1 MTVPET
7 PAIQPHADADQSTRP
22 AAERPPVLILGGSP
36 LQVPMIRR
44 ARDLGLRTLVVDAN
58 PNVPGAALADEFAA
72 VSTTDVEGLL
82 ALTRDREL
90 AGVTSVGTDRPVRA
104 MAAVAQA
111 HGLPAV
117 SPDTAAACTD
127 KALMLQAVARAGV
140 PHPRF
145 ALATDLDE
153 LRAAVAQ
160 VGLPCIVKPLDSS
173 GSRGVVQVDSEA
185 DLARALDYAL
195 APSYEPTVIVEE
207 LLVGREISCEVL
219 CVDGTYHVVATTDK
233 DTTGSPHFIE
243 TGHTQPA
250 DLDADTLTAAHALVA
265 QCLAAVDMHFGP
277 AHVEMMLTDNGPV
290 LIEFGCRMAGDF
302 VSSHVVPGST
312 GIDFIGLVLRQAC
325 GEKIEVPASS
335 GRAAAIRFLTA
346 PEGVL
351 RAFHGVEEARA
362 VPGVDAV
369 ITLAQ
374 PGEAIAPLHSSTDR
388 LGVVVAS
395 APDRVTA
402 VAACERARDLIRI
415 EVDAQLPSP
424 AATPAA
430 ASPGPASSTPGDLPA
445 RGRRVLIIGAGR
457 GQLGL
462 IRAVKRLGATAVVA
476 SLTAGPP
483 PGLKEADEAIDV
495 NLLDPDA
502 VAREARLAGVDAVA
516 TSCLDTGLEALGAVV
531 DELGLRGI
539 GRAAARLCMD
549 KLAMKRRLVD
559 RGVSTA
565 PFREVTSRD
574 ELDAALAA
582 VGLPAMVKAAD
593 LQGSSGVFK
602 VASPDQ
608 ARAAFDRAHAL
619 SRHGTVIVERFLD
632 GREFGAQ
639 ALVHDGEL
647 IHVTVHGDDLAVGL
661 PIPIGHHV
669 PLDDADL
676 AAQARE
682 VTAAAV
688 AALGLDDCA
697 VNIDL
702 MACDGQVYVIELTGR
717 AGANG
722 LPELMGAVH
731 GLDYYE
737 LVARE
742 ALDLDVPGTWARREP
757 GPGAALA
764 LMLTDPDAHGT
775 IADVLVPRDLPDWAV
790 DLSLF
795 RGPGDRIDGFA
806 SSNDCLGQVV
816 VRGHDLEQCRQR
828 AAALAAQVTFRLQ
841 EAA

>member
-1 MTVPET
+1 MTAPESPT
-7 PAIQPHADADQSTRP
+7 AHAPEADRP
-22 AAERPPVLILGGSP
+22 AAVDDRPPVLILGGSP
-36 LQVPMIRR
+36 LQVPMIRA
-44 ARDLGLRTLVVDAN
+44 ARRLGMRTLVVDVD

-104 MAAVAQA
+104 IAAVAQA

-117 SPDTAAACTD
+117 SPETAAACTD

-145 ALATDLDE
+145 ALATDLAE
-153 LRAAVAQ
+153 LRSAVAH

-173 GSRGVVQVDSEA
+173 GSRGVVQVDTEA
-185 DLARALDYAL
+185 DLPRALEYAL
-195 APSYEPTVIVEE
+195 APSHEPTVIVEE

-219 CVDGTYHVVATTDK
+219 CVDGVYHVLATTDK

-250 DLDADTLTAAHALVA
+250 DLDEETLAAAHALVA
-265 QCLAAVDMHFGP
+265 QCLAAVGMHFGP
-277 AHVEMMLTDNGPV
+277 AHVEMMLTDNGPA
-290 LIEFGCRMAGDF
+290 LIEFGSRMAGDF

-312 GIDFIGLVLRQAC
+312 DIDFISLVLRQAC
-325 GEKIEVPASS
+325 GEQIEVPPSS

-351 RAFHGVEEARA
+351 HAFHGVEEARSL
-362 VPGVDAV
+362 PGVDAV
-369 ITLAQ
+369 ITLAE
-374 PGEAIAPLHSSTDR
+374 PGDEITPLHSSTDR

-395 APDRVTA
+395 AADRATA
-402 VAACERARDLIRI
+402 VATCERARDLIRI
-415 EVDAQLPSP
+415 EVDPKLPSP
-424 AATPAA
+424 ADAQAPATD
-430 ASPGPASSTPGDLPA
+430 SLPA

-483 PGLKEADEAIDV
+483 PGLKEADEAINVD
-495 NLLDPDA
+495 LLDPDA
-502 VAREARLAGVDAVA
+502 VARQARLAGVDAVA

-531 DELGLRGI
+531 DELGLRGLT
-539 GRAAARLCMD
+539 RAAARLCMD
-549 KLAMKRRLVD
+549 KLAMKRRLVEC
-559 RGVSTA
+559 GVSTA
-565 PFREVTSRD
+565 PFQEVSTA
-574 ELDAALAA
+574 EELAA
-582 VGLPAMVKAAD
+582 AVSEIGLPAMVKAAD
-593 LQGSSGVFK
+593 LQGSAGVFK
-602 VASPDQ
+602 VGTPDE
-608 ARAAFDRAHAL
+608 ARVAFDRAKSL
-619 SRHGTVIVERFLD
+619 SRHGAVIVERFLD
-632 GREFGAQ
+632 GHEFGAQ

-647 IHVTVHGDDLAVGL
+647 LHVTVHGDDLADGGL

-669 PLDDADL
+669 PLQDADL
-676 AAQARE
+676 AAQARA
-682 VTAAAV
+682 VTGAAV
-688 AALGLDDCA
+688 TALGLNNCA

-742 ALDLDVPGTWARREP
+742 ALDLDVPAAWAGRAP
-757 GPGAALA
+757 WPGAALA
-764 LMLTDPDAHGT
+764 LMLTDPAAHGT
-775 IADVLVPRDLPDWAV
+775 VVDVTVPTDLPDWAV
-790 DLSLF
+790 DLALF
-795 RGPGDRIDGFA
+795 RGRGDQLDGFS

-816 VRGHDLEQCRQR
+816 VRGQDLAQCRQR
-828 AAALAAQVTFRLQ
+828 AAALAAQVSFNLQ
-841 EAA
+841 GA

>member
-7 PAIQPHADADQSTRP
+7 PALQPHADAEPPQRP
-22 AAERPPVLILGGSP
+22 AAARPPVLILGGSP
-36 LQVPMIRR
+36 LQVPMIRK
-44 ARDLGLRTLVVDAN
+44 ARELGMRTLVVDAN
-58 PNVPGAALADEFAA
+58 PDVPGAALADEFAA

-82 ALTRDREL
+82 AVTRSREL

-117 SPDTAAACTD
+117 SPATAAACTD

-145 ALATDLDE
+145 ALATNLDE
-153 LRAAVAQ
+153 LHAAVAR

-195 APSYEPTVIVEE
+195 APSHEPTVIVEE

-250 DLDADTLTAAHALVA
+250 DLDADTLAAAHALVA

-277 AHVEMMLTDNGPV
+277 AHVEMMLTDHGPV

-312 GIDFIGLVLRQAC
+312 GTDFIGLVLRQAC
-325 GEKIEVPASS
+325 GEQIEVPPSS

-351 RAFHGVEEARA
+351 RAFHGVEQAQA

-374 PGEAIAPLHSSTDR
+374 PGEAITPLHSSTDR

-395 APDRVTA
+395 APDRATA

-415 EVDAQLPSP
+415 EV
-424 AATPAA
+424 
-430 ASPGPASSTPGDLPA
+430 GPAVGSSGPMASTPGALPA

-476 SLTAGPP
+476 SLTAGSP

-495 NLLDPDA
+495 DLLDPDA
-502 VAREARLAGVDAVA
+502 VAREARLAGIDAVA
-516 TSCLDTGLEALGAVV
+516 TSCLDTGLEALGTVV

-549 KLAMKRRLVD
+549 KLAMKRRLVE
-559 RGVSTA
+559 RGVPTA
-565 PFREVTSRD
+565 PFREVTSPE
-574 ELDAALAA
+574 ELDAALET

-602 VASPDQ
+602 VASPAQ
-608 ARAAFDRAHAL
+608 ARTAFDRARVL
-619 SRHGTVIVERFLD
+619 SRHGAVIVERFLD

-639 ALVHDGEL
+639 ALVHNGEL
-647 IHVTVHGDDLAVGL
+647 IHVTVHGDDLAAGM
-661 PIPIGHHV
+661 PIPLGHHV
-669 PLDDADL
+669 PLDDDAL
-676 AAQARE
+676 ATRARA

-697 VNIDL
+697 INIDL
-702 MACDGQVYVIELTGR
+702 MGCDSQVYVIELTGR

-742 ALDLDVPGTWARREP
+742 ALDLDVPGTWARRAP
-757 GPGAALA
+757 WPGAALA
-764 LMLTDPDAHGT
+764 MMLTDPDAHGT
-775 IADVLVPRDLPDWAV
+775 IADVTVPADLPEWAV
-790 DLSLF
+790 DLTVF
-795 RGPGDRIDGFA
+795 RGPGDPVDGFT

-816 VRGHDLEQCRQR
+816 VRGQDLAQCRQR
-828 AAALAAQVTFRLQ
+828 AAALAAQVTFQLR

>member
-1 MTVPET
+1 MPCPET
-7 PAIQPHADADQSTRP
+7 PSAP
-22 AAERPPVLILGGSP
+22 AAHTDTASQYHQQSAPGESRPPVLILGGSP
-36 LQVPMIRR
+36 LQVPMIQAARR
-44 ARDLGLRTLVVDAN
+44 LGMRTLVVDAN
-58 PNVPGAALADEFAA
+58 PDVPGAALADEFAA

-104 MAAVAQA
+104 IAAVAQA

-117 SPDTAAACTD
+117 SPETAAACTD

-173 GSRGVVQVDSEA
+173 GSRGVVQVDTEA
-185 DLARALDYAL
+185 DLPRALKYAL
-195 APSYEPTVIVEE
+195 EPSHEPTVIVEE

-219 CVDGTYHVVATTDK
+219 CVDGVYHVIATTDK

-250 DLDADTLTAAHALVA
+250 DLDEETLAAAHALVA

-277 AHVEMMLTDNGPV
+277 AHVEMMLTENGPV
-290 LIEFGCRMAGDF
+290 LIEFGSRMAGDF

-325 GEKIEVPASS
+325 GEQIEVPPHS

-351 RAFHGVEEARA
+351 RAFHGEEAARA

-369 ITLAQ
+369 ITLAE
-374 PGEAIAPLHSSTDR
+374 PGEAITPLHSSTDR

-395 APDRVTA
+395 GPDRAAA
-402 VAACERARDLIRI
+402 VAACERARSLIRI
-415 EVDAQLPSP
+415 EVGRAPSS
-424 AATPAA
+424 AA
-430 ASPGPASSTPGDLPA
+430 AEPAPAEGSLPA
-445 RGRRVLIIGAGR
+445 RGRRVLVIGAGR

-462 IRAVKRLGATAVVA
+462 IRAIKRLGATAVVA

-495 NLLDPDA
+495 DLLDPDA

-531 DELGLRGI
+531 DELGLRGLT
-539 GRAAARLCMD
+539 RAAARLCMD
-549 KLAMKRRLVD
+549 KLAMKRRLVEH
-559 RGVSTA
+559 GVPTA
-565 PFREVTSRD
+565 PFREVSSPE
-574 ELDAALAA
+574 ELDAALEA

-593 LQGSSGVFK
+593 LQGSAGVFK
-602 VASPDQ
+602 VTSPAQ
-608 ARAAFDRAHAL
+608 ARAAFDRAQSL
-619 SRHGTVIVERFLD
+619 SRHGTVIVERFLN
-632 GREFGAQ
+632 GTEFGAQ
-639 ALVHDGEL
+639 ALVHDGEIL
-647 IHVTVHGDDLAVGL
+647 HVTVHGDDLAADA

-669 PLDDADL
+669 PLPDGLL
-676 AAQARE
+676 ASQARE
-682 VTAAAV
+682 VTNAAV
-688 AALGLDDCA
+688 VALGLDNCA

-722 LPELMGAVH
+722 LPELMSAVH

-742 ALDLDVPGTWARREP
+742 ALDLDVPGAWVRREP
-757 GPGAALA
+757 WPGAALA
-764 LMLTDPDAHGT
+764 MMLTDPDAHGT
-775 IADVLVPRDLPDWAV
+775 VVDVAVPADLPEWAV
-790 DLSLF
+790 DLTLF
-795 RGPGDRIDGFA
+795 RGPGDRLDGFT
-806 SSNDCLGQVV
+806 SSNDCLGQLV
-816 VRGHDLEQCRQR
+816 VRGQDLSQCRQR
-828 AAALAAQVTFRLQ
+828 AAALAAQVSFNLQ
-841 EAA
+841 EA

>member
-7 PAIQPHADADQSTRP
+7 PAIQPSTAAIQPRRP

-36 LQVPMIRR
+36 LQVPMIRK
-44 ARDLGLRTLVVDAN
+44 ARELGLRTLVVDAN

-111 HGLPAV
+111 HGLHAV
-117 SPDTAAACTD
+117 SPATAAACTD

-145 ALATDLDE
+145 ALATDLEE
-153 LRAAVAQ
+153 LHAAVAQ

-185 DLARALDYAL
+185 DLAQALDYAL
-195 APSYEPTVIVEE
+195 APSHEPTVIVEE

-250 DLDADTLTAAHALVA
+250 DLDAETLAAAHALVA

-277 AHVEMMLTDNGPV
+277 AHVEMMLTDHGPV

-325 GEKIEVPASS
+325 GEQIEMLPSS

-351 RAFHGVEEARA
+351 RAFHGVEQARA

-374 PGEAIAPLHSSTDR
+374 PGEAITPLHSSTDR

-395 APDRVTA
+395 APDRATA
-402 VAACERARDLIRI
+402 VATCEQARDLIRI
-415 EVDAQLPSP
+415 EVA
-424 AATPAA
+424 PAA
-430 ASPGPASSTPGDLPA
+430 ASPSPAPSAGDLPA

-495 NLLDPDA
+495 DLLDPEA

-549 KLAMKRRLVD
+549 KLAMKRRLVE
-559 RGVSTA
+559 RGVPTA
-565 PFREVTSRD
+565 PFREVVSPD

-602 VASPDQ
+602 VTSTAQ
-608 ARAAFDRAHAL
+608 ARAAFDRARSL

-639 ALVHDGEL
+639 ALVHNGEL
-647 IHVTVHGDDLAVGL
+647 MHVTVHGDDLAVGA

-669 PLDDADL
+669 PLDDDAL
-676 AAQARE
+676 ASQARS

-702 MACDGQVYVIELTGR
+702 MACDGQVFVIELTGR

-722 LPELMGAVH
+722 LPELMSAVH

-757 GPGAALA
+757 WPGAALA

-775 IADVLVPRDLPDWAV
+775 VADLTVPAELPEWAV
-790 DLSLF
+790 DLTLF
-795 RGPGDRIDGFA
+795 RGPGDLIDGFT
-806 SSNDCLGQVV
+806 SSNDCLGQLV
-816 VRGHDLEQCRQR
+816 VRGQDLTQCRQR
-828 AAALAAQVTFRLQ
+828 AAALAAQVSFNLQ
-841 EAA
+841 EA

>member
-1 MTVPET
+1 MTSPESPSATVPVT
-7 PAIQPHADADQSTRP
+7 DAVTNRDADAN
-22 AAERPPVLILGGSP
+22 RPPVLILGGSA
-36 LQVPMIRR
+36 LQVPMIRA
-44 ARDLGLRTLVVDAN
+44 ARRLGMRTLVVDAN
-58 PNVPGAALADEFAA
+58 PNVPGAVLADEFAS
-72 VSTTDVEGLL
+72 VSTTDVDGLL

-104 MAAVAQA
+104 IAAVARA

-117 SPDTAAACTD
+117 SPETAAACTD
-127 KALMLQAVARAGV
+127 KALMLQAVAQAGI

-145 ALATDLDE
+145 ALASDLDE

-160 VGLPCIVKPLDSS
+160 LGLPCIVKPLDSS
-173 GSRGVVQVDSEA
+173 GSRGVVQVNTEA
-185 DLARALDYAL
+185 DLPGALDYAL
-195 APSYEPTVIVEE
+195 APSQESAVIVEE

-219 CVDGTYHVVATTDK
+219 CVNDVYHVLATTDK

-250 DLDADTLTAAHALVA
+250 DLDADTLAAAHGLVA
-265 QCLAAVDMHFGP
+265 RCLAAVDMHLGP
-277 AHVEMMLTDNGPV
+277 AHVEMMLTDAGPV

-312 GIDFIGLVLRQAC
+312 GIDFLGLVLRQAC
-325 GEKIEVPASS
+325 GDRIEVPPSS

-351 RAFHGVEEARA
+351 RAFHGLDRARGVE
-362 VPGVDAV
+362 GVDAV

-374 PGEAIAPLHSSTDR
+374 PGETITPLHSSTDR

-395 APDRVTA
+395 GPDRASAIT
-402 VAACERARDLIRI
+402 ACEQARDLITI
-415 EVDAQLPSP
+415 EVDQAAP
-424 AATPAA
+424 APRPAGR
-430 ASPGPASSTPGDLPA
+430 SGLPA
-445 RGRRVLIIGAGR
+445 QGRRVLIIGAGR

-476 SLTAGPP
+476 SLTAGSP

-495 NLLDPDA
+495 DLLDPDE
-502 VAREARLAGVDAVA
+502 VARQARRVGVDAVA

-531 DELGLRGI
+531 EELDLRGI
-539 GRAAARLCMD
+539 DRARARLCMD
-549 KLAMKRRLVD
+549 KSAMKRRLAQCEVP
-559 RGVSTA
+559 TA
-565 PFREVTSRD
+565 PFRELTSPD
-574 ELDAALAA
+574 DLAAALDE

-602 VASPDQ
+602 VSSPAQ
-608 ARAAFDRAHAL
+608 AREALHRARDL

-647 IHVTVHGDDLAVGL
+647 LHITVHGDDLADGGL
-661 PIPIGHHV
+661 PIPVGHHV
-669 PLDDADL
+669 PADDAEL
-676 AAQARE
+676 EAQARQ
-682 VTAAAV
+682 VIGAAV
-688 AALGLDDCA
+688 RALGLDNCA

-702 MACDGQVYVIELTGR
+702 MACDGKVYVIELTAR

-722 LPELMGAVH
+722 LPELMSAVH
-731 GLDYYE
+731 GVNYYE

-742 ALDLDVPGTWARREP
+742 ALDLDVVGAWARRAP
-757 GPGAALA
+757 WSGAALGM
-764 LMLTDPDAHGT
+764 MLTDPDAHGVVT
-775 IADVLVPRDLPDWAV
+775 AVTVPADLPEWAV

-795 RGPGDRIDGFA
+795 RGPGDRIDGFT

-816 VRGHDLEQCRQR
+816 VRGADLEQCRRR
-828 AAALAAQVTFRLQ
+828 AQQIASQVEFNLE
-841 EAA
+841 EA